1 LPHFDRREILVSGA
15 ALATATYH
23 NTVASAAS
31 AVAAGEEQSRSVAS
45 IQSHLAIPVW
55 PSWGGGRVVPISLGG
70 AGDDPFLLLA
80 HHKHWFDPKDPLRK
94 PFQEAGKAL
103 GLPYV
108 DVEGFALHPHRGLDI
123 LTYVLD
129 GSDGFCHKDSL
140 GGNRIYRGG
149 CAQWMRTGA
158 GVMHEEF
165 WETRDDRRTSI
176 ELFQLWINLPAGQK
190 MDPPAVRYVGDSTN
204 TPWTEETL
212 PTGVRVRDIS
222 QTLDV
227 ASTSA
232 SPDNDDDDVVRPR
245 PPVQIQHVQIPAGA
259 TWEPSIPRRHSALMY
274 VREGVAT
281 VGVGEQQQYVNAL
294 QSATFHS
301 DGNTVRLRNTQP
313 RQKQMLDVL
322 LLSGQPLREP
332 VALGGPIVMNTEQE
346 LYDAYQQLSDGT
358 FLDRDVALRQQAVT
372 NKRTGYSN

>member
-23 NTVASAAS
+23 NNVVSAAD
-31 AVAAGEEQSRSVAS
+31 EIRSVAS

-55 PSWGGGRVVPISLGG
+55 PSWGGGRVVPISLE
-70 AGDDPFLLLA
+70 GDDPFLLLA

-94 PFQEAGKAL
+94 PFKEAGKAL

-140 GGNRIYRGG
+140 GGSRVYRGG

-176 ELFQLWINLPAGQK
+176 ELFQLWINLPAAQK
-190 MDPPAVRYVGDSTN
+190 LDPPAVRYVGDSTN

-222 QTLDV
+222 QTLDL
-227 ASTSA
+227 ASSA
-232 SPDNDDDDVVRPR
+232 SPDNDDDNGNIRPR
-245 PPVQIQHVQIPAGA
+245 PPVQIQHVQIPAGT
-259 TWEPSIPRRHSALMY
+259 TWEASIPRRNSALVY

-281 VGVGEQQQYVNAL
+281 VGEQQHVNAL

-301 DGNTVRLRNTQP
+301 NGNTVRLRNTQP
-313 RQKQMLDVL
+313 RQTLDLL

-332 VALGGPIVMNTEQE
+332 VALGGPIVMNSEQE

-372 NKRTGYSN
+372 NKRSGYS